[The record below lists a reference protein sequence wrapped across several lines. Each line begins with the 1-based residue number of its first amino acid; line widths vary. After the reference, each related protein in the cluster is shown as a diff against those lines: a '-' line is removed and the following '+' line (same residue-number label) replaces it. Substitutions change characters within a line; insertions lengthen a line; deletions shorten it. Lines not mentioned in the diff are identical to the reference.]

1 MEPLET
7 GAHEARR
14 HRPGLDRW
22 PCLGDSSAMPRLSY
36 AILLGAAMTSLAAA
50 PPPVRVA
57 CVGDSITYGDQIA
70 NRKRDAYPAVLERL
84 SKGRVLTGNFGV
96 NGATAI
102 ATLPFRSWSDTTA
115 CQEALAFAPDVVVI
129 MLGINDT
136 AHPNLHNRYPGDLR
150 RLVERFQGLAS
161 APRLF
166 LCTLTPIAGAPL
178 NAPVNQLI
186 RETLNPA
193 IRAVAA
199 QTGAAIIDIS
209 PVFANRADL
218 FPDGLHPNADGA
230 ELIARTVLAA
240 LDEVLTPP
248 TALQPG
254 AIPGPVSRSITHE
267 ALAARFRASHWL
279 QDHPAPDD
287 LADPA
292 AAWEDR
298 ELRVPEDVADLLPLL
313 RGSLPDTTPD
323 PYYAYATLAI
333 ALARIGHD
341 TVFLDAHHPV
351 AWREA
356 LLHQLVQQQRI
367 DARGRGFW
375 GRGDDP
381 ATLARATTYAL
392 HALTAAG
399 LAP

>member
-1 MEPLET
+1 
-7 GAHEARR
+7 
-14 HRPGLDRW
+14 
-22 PCLGDSSAMPRLSY
+22 
-36 AILLGAAMTSLAAA
+36 MTSLAAA

-84 SKGRVLTGNFGV
+84 SNGRFLTGNFGV

-102 ATLPFRSWSDTTA
+102 ATIPFRSWSATRA

-150 RLVERFQGLAS
+150 RLVERFQALAS

-166 LCTLTPIAGAPL
+166 LCTLTPIAAAPPD
-178 NAPVNQLI
+178 APVNQLI

-199 QTGAAIIDIS
+199 QTGADIIDIS
-209 PVFANRADL
+209 SVFANRYDL

-240 LDEVLTPP
+240 LDEALTPP

-254 AIPGPVSRSITHE
+254 AIPGPVSRSVGHE
-267 ALAARFRASHWL
+267 ALAARFRASQWL
-279 QDHPAPDD
+279 QDHPAPDN

-292 AAWEDR
+292 AAWEGRD
-298 ELRVPEDVADLLPLL
+298 LRVPEDVADLLPLL

-341 TVFLDAHHPV
+341 TVFLDAEQPV

-367 DARGRGFW
+367 DSRGRGFW

-381 ATLARATTYAL
+381 TALARSTAYAL
-392 HALTAAG
+392 QALTAAG